1 MVVSQRIE
9 PDTVGIEEE
18 QQRAGGGLD
27 RRRVMAVIWAL
38 RGLGA
43 VAFVVGI
50 IAGIGMLAVGGV
62 TGLPFA
68 MALTVAG
75 AAGGAT
81 LAFCAVNLELLMAI
95 HERLGEQGY
104 PDGLR
109 PVSGRAVRPTAQ
121 G

>member
-1 MVVSQRIE
+1 MAISQRMGSDS
-9 PDTVGIEEE
+9 PDVDE
-18 QQRAGGGLD
+18 QEHVEDAGLD
-27 RRRVMAVIWAL
+27 PRRIRAVIWTL

-50 IAGIGMLAVGGV
+50 IAGVGMLAVGGV

-75 AAGGAT
+75 AAGAA
-81 LAFCAVNLELLMAI
+81 LMAFCAANLELLMAI
-95 HERLGEQGY
+95 HERLGRQEHEAE
-104 PDGLR
+104 LT
-109 PVSGRAVRPTAQ
+109 RASARAARPTAR